1 MKTNTKANLILGA
14 IALCCVSI
22 VGLVGVTALNEVLG
36 TVENTGE
43 TYVSS
48 YTYCGGYSGVGG
60 QNHCTMWLTGRETR
74 VKTIVHGFWW
84 ETTSSE
90 LAKK

>member
-1 MKTNTKANLILGA
+1 MKTDTKANIVLG
-14 IALCCVSI
+14 SI
-22 VGLVGVTALNEVLG
+22 VACCIAIIGLVGATILNELLG

-43 TYVSS
+43 TYVQT
-48 YTYCGGYSGVGG
+48 YTYCGGYSGAGG

-74 VKTIVHGFWW
+74 VKTIVHGYWW

-90 LAKK
+90 LPK